1 MHSPFFINFFFLM
14 LINLIRRRMYNNI
27 TYEVVKK
34 EVQKKIINYLYQ
46 NNDITISEYEAL
58 ISKCD
63 EKINKLNEQLEKN
76 KEKYSYPMKVDIRI

>member
-1 MHSPFFINFFFLM
+1 MNN
-14 LINLIRRRMYNNI
+14 NL

-46 NNDITISEYEAL
+46 NNEITISEYETL

-63 EKINKLNEQLEKN
+63 EKINKLKDQIDKEKN
-76 KEKYSYPMKVDIRI
+76 NYIHPVKVDIRI

>member
-1 MHSPFFINFFFLM
+1 MNN
-14 LINLIRRRMYNNI
+14 NL

-46 NNDITISEYEAL
+46 NNEITISEYETL

-63 EKINKLNEQLEKN
+63 EKINKIKDQID
-76 KEKYSYPMKVDIRI
+76 KEK

>member
-1 MHSPFFINFFFLM
+1 MD
-14 LINLIRRRMYNNI
+14 NNI

-34 EVQKKIINYLYQ
+34 EVQKTIINYLYQ
-46 NNDITISEYEAL
+46 NNEITISEYEVL

-63 EKINKLNEQLEKN
+63 EKINKLNEQIEKD

>member
-1 MHSPFFINFFFLM
+1 MGD
-14 LINLIRRRMYNNI
+14 NI

-46 NNDITISEYEAL
+46 NNEITISEYEVL

-63 EKINKLNEQLEKN
+63 EKILKLQEQLEN
-76 KEKYSYPMKVDIRI
+76 DKEKYSYPMKVDIRI

>member
-1 MHSPFFINFFFLM
+1 MDDNV
-14 LINLIRRRMYNNI
+14 

-46 NNDITISEYEAL
+46 NNEITIGEYEVL

-63 EKINKLNEQLEKN
+63 EKILKLQEQLDKN
-76 KEKYSYPMKVDIRI
+76 KDKYSYPMKVDIRI

>member
-1 MHSPFFINFFFLM
+1 MD
-14 LINLIRRRMYNNI
+14 NNI

-46 NNDITISEYEAL
+46 NNEITISEYEVL

-63 EKINKLNEQLEKN
+63 EKINKLNEQIEKD

>member
-1 MHSPFFINFFFLM
+1 MNE
-14 LINLIRRRMYNNI
+14 NI

-46 NNDITISEYEAL
+46 NNEITISEYEVL

-63 EKINKLNEQLEKN
+63 EKILKLQEQIENEKD
-76 KEKYSYPMKVDIRI
+76 KYSYPMKVDIRI

>member
-1 MHSPFFINFFFLM
+1 MN
-14 LINLIRRRMYNNI
+14 NNI

-46 NNDITISEYEAL
+46 NNEISISEYETL

-63 EKINKLNEQLEKN
+63 EKINKLKDQIDKEKN
-76 KEKYSYPMKVDIRI
+76 NYIYPVKVDIRI

>member
-1 MHSPFFINFFFLM
+1 MNN
-14 LINLIRRRMYNNI
+14 NL

-46 NNDITISEYEAL
+46 NNEITISEYETL

-63 EKINKLNEQLEKN
+63 ERINKIKDQIDKEKN
-76 KEKYSYPMKVDIRI
+76 NYIYPVKVDIRI

>member
-1 MHSPFFINFFFLM
+1 MNK
-14 LINLIRRRMYNNI
+14 NL

-46 NNDITISEYEAL
+46 NNEITISEYEAL

-63 EKINKLNEQLEKN
+63 EKINKLNEQIEKD
-76 KEKYSYPMKVDIRI
+76 KEKYSYPMKFDIRI

>member
-1 MHSPFFINFFFLM
+1 MNN
-14 LINLIRRRMYNNI
+14 NL

-46 NNDITISEYEAL
+46 NNEITISEYETL

-63 EKINKLNEQLEKN
+63 EKINKIKDQID
-76 KEKYSYPMKVDIRI
+76 KEKDNYIYPVKVDIRI

>member
-1 MHSPFFINFFFLM
+1 MDD
-14 LINLIRRRMYNNI
+14 NI

-46 NNDITISEYEAL
+46 NNEITISEYEVL

-63 EKINKLNEQLEKN
+63 EKILKLQEQLENDKG
-76 KEKYSYPMKVDIRI
+76 KYSYPMKVDIRI

>member
-1 MHSPFFINFFFLM
+1 MNN
-14 LINLIRRRMYNNI
+14 NL

-46 NNDITISEYEAL
+46 NNKISISEYETL

-63 EKINKLNEQLEKN
+63 EKINKIKDQIDKEKN
-76 KEKYSYPMKVDIRI
+76 NYIYPIKVDIRI

>member
-1 MHSPFFINFFFLM
+1 MNN
-14 LINLIRRRMYNNI
+14 NL

-46 NNDITISEYEAL
+46 NSEISISEYETL

-63 EKINKLNEQLEKN
+63 EKINKLKDQIDKEKN
-76 KEKYSYPMKVDIRI
+76 TLYPVKVDIRI

>member
-1 MHSPFFINFFFLM
+1 MD
-14 LINLIRRRMYNNI
+14 NNI

-46 NNDITISEYEAL
+46 NNEITNSEYEAL

-63 EKINKLNEQLEKN
+63 EKINKLNEQIEKD

>member
-1 MHSPFFINFFFLM
+1 LNN
-14 LINLIRRRMYNNI
+14 NL

-46 NNDITISEYEAL
+46 NNEITISEYETL

-63 EKINKLNEQLEKN
+63 EKINKIKDQIDKEKN
-76 KEKYSYPMKVDIRI
+76 NYIYPVKVDIRI

>member
-1 MHSPFFINFFFLM
+1 MNN
-14 LINLIRRRMYNNI
+14 NL

-46 NNDITISEYEAL
+46 NNEISISEYETL

-63 EKINKLNEQLEKN
+63 EKINKLKDQIDNEKN
-76 KEKYSYPMKVDIRI
+76 NYIYPVKVDMRI

>member
-1 MHSPFFINFFFLM
+1 MDD
-14 LINLIRRRMYNNI
+14 NI

-46 NNDITISEYEAL
+46 KNEITISEYEVL

-63 EKINKLNEQLEKN
+63 EKILKLQEQLEN
-76 KEKYSYPMKVDIRI
+76 DKEKYSYPMKVDIRI